1 MLTVN
6 VLADHRSG
14 NTGAFPG
21 SSQIRSNNYFSF
33 DHFTRVVSSS
43 VRVAVSFTAVRTQ
56 LVAQA
61 CDFIALIT
69 KWSSWEMNNGKTSK
83 SQWVFLGRY
92 SQSQTGR
99 TPTLESHE
107 ETRGVSRTWMWDK
120 TIRYSK
126 NPSKEAALPLT
137 HLCKSPVVTQA
148 TVGMFF
154 VFHEVGSCIIRG
166 VISFLEKSHFI
177 LLWAK
182 LYSSCH
188 LFPTF
193 SSASLFPAFPS
204 LLDPS
209 CISLPIPS
217 DYHTV
222 HDTFELEGLSR
233 KKKKGG
239 EKVVSLFWISFIP
252 KSLSKSVISSF
263 LIGEPSK
270 KGDAK
275 IWNGQDIM

>member
-1 MLTVN
+1 M
-6 VLADHRSG
+6 
-14 NTGAFPG
+14 
-21 SSQIRSNNYFSF
+21 
-33 DHFTRVVSSS
+33 VSPS
-43 VRVAVSFTAVRTQ
+43 VRVAVSFTAVPTQ

-166 VISFLEKSHFI
+166 VISFLVEESFHSAMSKA
-177 LLWAK
+177 LL
-182 LYSSCH
+182 LLPPISNL
-188 LFPTF
+188 LF
-193 SSASLFPAFPS
+193 SLFYFLPFP
-204 LLDPS
+204 L
-209 CISLPIPS
+209 C
-217 DYHTV
+217 
-222 HDTFELEGLSR
+222 
-233 KKKKGG
+233 
-239 EKVVSLFWISFIP
+239 
-252 KSLSKSVISSF
+252 
-263 LIGEPSK
+263 
-270 KGDAK
+270 
-275 IWNGQDIM
+275 